1 VSTPMAV
8 ARWWMAG
15 VLGFLA
21 VTGLWAQELPRVL
34 VVPMVNATGQ
44 AQNDTVAQTTTDT
57 IALTIRLLQ
66 RYELISWDESS
77 VTADLAASPAE
88 AADLAARLA
97 EEFAAESVLFG
108 RVSRDAAGTFLFS
121 LSVYDRQSQSVTAT
135 NETISTS
142 LFGVFDAADRLVAEA
157 VSAFSGVR
165 VGFGSI
171 RLSPQSSLTYEVF
184 LDGERVGQGVAL
196 LERVL
201 IGPREVRIEQLLGD
215 LRRTVY
221 NETVELDEGQ
231 TVTITFDV
239 PTVTGEERARATTLV
254 REISAALD
262 LGASLAGV
270 PESIDEL
277 SALLAV
283 VPDAAAEGPGVL
295 DYLSRRYG
303 LAQHIARITAGDYG
317 AVAAL
322 PLAEAQAVV
331 SELGSPL
338 IEASGASAAELSGLE
353 EWVRTLRED
362 ARRGTLILSHLLV
375 LEREGLSREEVP
387 LAGTLDAMLAGH
399 HNRMVDAGVL
409 TRPAPFAETTDGFRE
424 FYGDY
429 TRAFE
434 RRRPFWHWIAG
445 TLGAVGLA
453 GGVYYQFVE
462 IPAVRESLDA
472 EYERYVSAFSVEEA
486 LDARDRVESENAY
499 LGTARII
506 RSAAAGAGI
515 LLPTAIIARIR
526 SSRRPVRIWNEYED
540 FPGAVAQRAAALDY
554 RERRWEA
561 GEAALLILGEEETVS
576 GPEIGAALTTPVYRT
591 VSPGEVVTIRHESA
605 GSGGATEYRVP
616 VGQGL
621 TVLHLDATG
630 GTR

>member
-1 VSTPMAV
+1 VGARSVV
-8 ARWWMAG
+8 ARWGMVA
-15 VLGFLA
+15 VLGLGA
-21 VTGLWAQELPRVL
+21 VLGSWAQELPRVL

-44 AQNDTVAQTTTDT
+44 AQNDTVAATTTDT

-97 EEFAAESVLFG
+97 EEYAAESVLFG

-171 RLSPQSSLTYEVF
+171 RLSPQSSLTYEVY
-184 LDGERVGQGVAL
+184 LDGDRAGEGTTL

-201 IGPREVRIEQLLGD
+201 IGPRRVRIEQILGD

-221 NETVELDEGQ
+221 DETVDLDEGQ

-270 PESIDEL
+270 PESLDEL
-277 SALLAV
+277 SALLTAV
-283 VPDAAAEGPGVL
+283 PEAAAEGPGVL
-295 DYLSRRYG
+295 DFLTRRYE
-303 LAQHIARITAGDYG
+303 LALWIATIIEEDYG
-317 AVAAL
+317 AAATL
-322 PLAEAQAVV
+322 PLTEAQAVV
-331 SELGSPL
+331 TELGDPL
-338 IEASGASAAELSGLE
+338 VAAYALPVAELGGRD
-353 EWVRTLRED
+353 EWARTLRED

-375 LEREGLSREEVP
+375 LEREGLSRGEAP
-387 LAGTLDAMLAGH
+387 LGGTLDAMLARH

-453 GGVYYQFVE
+453 GGAYYQFVE

-472 EYERYVSAFSVEEA
+472 EYERYLLAMSVEEA
-486 LDARDRVESENAY
+486 IDARDRVDSENEY

-526 SSRRPVRIWNEYED
+526 SSRRPVRIWNAYED
-540 FPGAVAQRAAALDY
+540 SPGAVAQRAAALDY

-561 GEAALLILGEEETVS
+561 GEAALLILGEAETVS
-576 GPEIGAALTTPVYRT
+576 SPEIGAALTTPVYRT
-591 VSPGEVVTIRHESA
+591 VSPGEVVTVRHESV
-605 GSGGATEYRVP
+605 GSDGTTEYRVP